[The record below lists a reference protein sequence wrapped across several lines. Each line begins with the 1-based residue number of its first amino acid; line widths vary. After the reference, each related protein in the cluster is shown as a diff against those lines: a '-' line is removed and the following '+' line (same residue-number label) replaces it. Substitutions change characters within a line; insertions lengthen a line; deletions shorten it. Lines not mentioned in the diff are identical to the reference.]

1 MFIVSHFLN
10 AVAVIVGHVLWLYS
24 IVVMVAV
31 LIQWVNPD
39 PFNPIV
45 SFLRTLTDPAF
56 AWIRHRL
63 PFAVVG
69 MIDLSPMLLL
79 LAVWFLR
86 LSLVPALMELAI
98 RLRSG

>member
-39 PFNPIV
+39 PSNPIV
-45 SFLRTLTDPAF
+45 SFLRTITDPVF
-56 AWIRHRL
+56 AWIRRRL
-63 PFAVVG
+63 PFVVLG

-79 LAVWFLR
+79 LGIWFLR
-86 LSLVPALMELAI
+86 MWLVPSLMELALRI
-98 RLRSG
+98 RS